1 MLSIQKTNYLVVNN
15 FVMKN
20 KKIKMLKEANEYE
33 VPNEVMS
40 FKGVFVVAGT
50 RKGAVDGMPSNLQ
63 LRAFRKFENL
73 KQWIDTMKFDV
84 FGPKTF
90 FEELAEAG
98 EARFSVSE
106 FFFVVK
112 MDNKCKNFYLD

>member
-1 MLSIQKTNYLVVNN
+1 MVTNLKTHKVNN
-15 FVMKN
+15 FTMKN
-20 KKIKMLKEANEYE
+20 KKTKILKEANEYD
-33 VPNEVMS
+33 VPKEVMT
-40 FKGVFVVAGT
+40 FNGAFVVAGT

-63 LRAFRKFENL
+63 LRAFRKFDSF
-73 KQWIDTMKFDV
+73 KKWIDTMKFDV

-112 MDNKCKNFYLD
+112 MDKKCKNFYLD

>member
-1 MLSIQKTNYLVVNN
+1 
-15 FVMKN
+15 
-20 KKIKMLKEANEYE
+20 
-33 VPNEVMS
+33 
-40 FKGVFVVAGT
+40 
-50 RKGAVDGMPSNLQ
+50 
-63 LRAFRKFENL
+63 
-73 KQWIDTMKFDV
+73 MKFDV